1 MNSRFYSFLSFIFL
15 GMMVLI
21 PVVSHA
27 QCAMCAAVA
36 ETSKENGSSAA
47 IGLNNGILYLFLTP
61 YLLVAAILFFW
72 LRARKKANAAQEE

>member
-1 MNSRFYSFLSFIFL
+1 MNRRFYFPLSIVFL
-15 GMMVLI
+15 GLMVLI
-21 PVVSHA
+21 PELHQA

-72 LRARKKANAAQEE
+72 LRARKKANATQGE